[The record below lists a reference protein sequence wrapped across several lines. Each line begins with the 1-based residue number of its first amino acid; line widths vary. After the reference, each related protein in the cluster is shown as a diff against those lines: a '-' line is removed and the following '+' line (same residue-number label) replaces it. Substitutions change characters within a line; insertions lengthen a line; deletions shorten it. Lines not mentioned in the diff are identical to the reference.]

1 LLSDAKTEIYDYFHD
16 RLDMLV
22 RVYFP
27 GKFEALRKL
36 YCGDYDQVL
45 KSIAHSKVWAE
56 NTGGKSNSTFFKTA
70 DEKYVFKTVNAQ
82 EIRMFGNISDSYFE
96 YLSRS
101 FMNQCPTAIA
111 KILGVF
117 ELTVKTYPCKTP
129 FVDSADV
136 KVDKSLEKSLKR

>member
-1 LLSDAKTEIYDYFHD
+1 
-16 RLDMLV
+16 MLV